1 MKKVKP
7 EQNSELRHFAEN
19 IQKEKGT
26 GRMGNFSQPELL
38 RLIHE
43 VEVHQIELELIN
55 EDLIQAQTENIRIA
69 DKYTE
74 LFDFAPIGYFSL
86 TSEGVILELNL
97 NGAKLLGKVRS
108 QLKGSRLGFFLS
120 DQSKTILTQF
130 LEDIFAK
137 REKAECEVMLST
149 NQEMPVFVLLSGIL
163 QENGLQCLVTM
174 IDISLRKEA
183 SRIISQKNSEI
194 EIRNIEL
201 IKTNESLDIAN
212 KKSGESDRLKSAFLA
227 NMSHE
232 IRTPMNGILGFADLL
247 KDTNL
252 TALTRMDYLQIIEK
266 SGARML
272 NIINE
277 IIDISKIESHQMTVY
292 LSVTDINEQIRFIQ
306 TFFHPEAEAKGIQLD
321 FRTELSGK
329 AAMVQTDK
337 EKLYAILGNLVKN
350 AIKYTDQGSIE
361 FGYKLKHTPG
371 KGSQDQGEDQL
382 EFYVKDTGIGI
393 PLERQKAIFDRFIQS
408 DISDKHA
415 RQGAGLGLTISRSYV
430 EMLGGQIWVE
440 STVEGSP
447 EGSGSLFRFTLP
459 YLLAEFDHKVPEN
472 DSLTKESLHQLAKLK
487 ILIVEDDATS
497 KILLNSMLRAFSRE
511 ILYASNGGQAVEICR
526 SNPNIDLILMD
537 MKMPE
542 MNGFDATSQIRLFNK
557 TVIILAQTS
566 FVLKGDREKTILAG
580 CNDYISK
587 PISNVELAHL
597 IRKYFREN

>member
-7 EQNSELRHFAEN
+7 EQNSEFRHFAEN

-130 LEDIFAK
+130 LEDIFTK

-183 SRIISQKNSEI
+183 SRIISQKNSGI

-393 PLERQKAIFDRFIQS
+393 PLERQEAIFDRFVQS

-440 STVEGSP
+440 STP
-447 EGSGSLFRFTLP
+447 EGFPEGNGSLFRFTLP
-459 YLLAEFDHKVPEN
+459 YLPAEVVQKTREIDT
-472 DSLTKESLHQLAKLK
+472 LTKESLHQLAKLK
-487 ILIVEDDATS
+487 ILIVEDDTTS
-497 KILLNSMLRAFSRE
+497 KILLNSMLRAFSKE
-511 ILYASNGGQAVEICR
+511 VLYAANGGQAVEICR
-526 SNPNIDLILMD
+526 SNPDIDLILMD

-542 MNGFDATSQIRLFNK
+542 MNGFEATSQIRLFNK

-580 CNDYISK
+580 CNDYLSK

-597 IRKYFREN
+597 IRIYFSKN

>member
-1 MKKVKP
+1 MRKVKP
-7 EQNSELRHFAEN
+7 GQNSELRHFAEN
-19 IQKEKGT
+19 IPKETGT
-26 GRMGNFSQPELL
+26 GRTGNFSQPELL

-86 TSEGVILELNL
+86 SSEGAILELNL

-130 LEDIFAK
+130 LEAIFTK
-137 REKAECEVMLST
+137 REKAECEVMLAT
-149 NQEMPVFVLLSGIL
+149 NEKTPVYVLLSGIL

-183 SRIISQKNSEI
+183 SRIIRQKNSEI
-194 EIRNIEL
+194 ETRNIEL
-201 IKTNESLDIAN
+201 IQTNESLDIAN

-277 IIDISKIESHQMTVY
+277 IIDISKIESQQMAVY

-329 AAMVQTDK
+329 AAMVRTDK
-337 EKLYAILGNLVKN
+337 EKFYAILGNLVKN

-361 FGYKLKHTPG
+361 FGYKLKHSPG
-371 KGSQDQGEDQL
+371 KGSQDHGEDQL

-393 PLERQKAIFDRFIQS
+393 PLERQKVIFDRFIQS

-430 EMLGGQIWVE
+430 EMLGGQIWVK
-440 STVEGSP
+440 STLEGSP
-447 EGSGSLFRFTLP
+447 EGNGSLFRFTLP
-459 YLLAEFDHKVPEN
+459 YLPAEVDQKTPET
-472 DSLTKESLHQLAKLK
+472 DTLTKESLQQLAKLK
-487 ILIVEDDATS
+487 ILIVEDDTIS
-497 KILLNSMLRAFSRE
+497 KILLNSMLRAFSKE
-511 ILYASNGGQAVEICR
+511 VLYAADGGQAVEICR
-526 SNPNIDLILMD
+526 SNPDIDLILMD

-542 MNGFDATSQIRLFNK
+542 MNGFEATSQIRLFNK

-566 FVLKGDREKTILAG
+566 FVLKGDREKTMLAG
-580 CNDYISK
+580 CNDYLAK
-587 PISNVELAHL
+587 PISNAELAHL
-597 IRKYFREN
+597 IRKYFSKN